1 MNYEQMRD
9 YFRRMKAQQPDM
21 HFNEQPEGSL
31 RESLNAKMRAWANC
45 GVPEVYDAHG
55 VFGVADVHLDYDA
68 QVAPPSSS
76 PSYRIVA
83 EPCPQGVRFKRY
95 EQVAG
100 MAELVLVSVE
110 VVRT

>member
-45 GVPEVYDAHG
+45 GVPEVFDES
-55 VFGVADVHLDYDA
+55 VWVP
-68 QVAPPSSS
+68 QTQPPLT
-76 PSYRIVA
+76 
-83 EPCPQGVRFKRY
+83 
-95 EQVAG
+95 VAG
-100 MAELVLVSVE
+100 VLIGLLEIVVQAALFAAAFTALAWSFASVLKLVL
-110 VVRT
+110 R